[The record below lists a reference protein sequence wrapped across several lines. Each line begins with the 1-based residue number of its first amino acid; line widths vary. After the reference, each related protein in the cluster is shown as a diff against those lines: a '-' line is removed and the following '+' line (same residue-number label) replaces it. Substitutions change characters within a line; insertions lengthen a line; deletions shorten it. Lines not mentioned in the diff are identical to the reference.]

1 MRPSVDP
8 RILAA
13 LVVAVMFVLMSN
25 LARAGDPPSV
35 VCGAE
40 STTAEQQLCLVEHLA
55 DEQVTWGPATVFL
68 SDAGP
73 VVAVV
78 VTAYLGFRMGR
89 GL

>member
-1 MRPSVDP
+1 MKPSVDP
-8 RILAA
+8 RIMAA
-13 LVVAVMFVLMSN
+13 LVVAVIFVMLSAM
-25 LARAGDPPSV
+25 AKAGDPPSV
-35 VCGAE
+35 LCSSEA
-40 STTAEQQLCLVEHLA
+40 TTAEKQLCLVGHLA

-68 SDAGP
+68 ADAGP